1 MKNRILAMLLAAAL
15 SAALLAGCGSQ
26 TAAETEEAAPAEET
40 TAVENAPEV
49 TEEPEE
55 AEAAPEVDLGA
66 LLDES
71 VPLAGAPAVSTVL
84 SPVASGSAVAQNA
97 SAVLD
102 YSNAKDGYVMAKW
115 LAGGTPK
122 LKVLVKGPSGT
133 TYNYNLRSDGQF
145 DTFPLSDGKGNYSV
159 GVYQNT
165 SGTQYATI
173 LTANVSAQLT
183 DEFAPFLRP
192 NQYVNFTEGSAVV
205 AKAAELCQGAADNLD
220 KVSRVYNFVI
230 GHLTYDKAK
239 AQNVQSGYLPDVDA
253 ILASG
258 KGICFDYAALMSAML
273 RSQNVPVKLVVGYTG
288 GAYHAWI
295 NVYSEKDGWIE
306 GKVYFDGKEW
316 KLMDPTFA
324 SSANSSDNIMQY
336 IGNGANYTAKYLY

>member
-1 MKNRILAMLLAAAL
+1 MKNRILAMLTAAAL

-26 TAAETEEAAPAEET
+26 PAAETEEPAAAEET
-40 TAVENAPEV
+40 TAAASEQEV
-49 TEEPEE
+49 TEEGQD
-55 AEAAPEVDLGA
+55 AQVDLGA

-71 VPLAGAPAVSTVL
+71 VPLAGAPTLSTVL
-84 SPVASGSAVAQNA
+84 NPVASGAAVAQNT

-115 LAGGTPK
+115 LAGGSPK

-133 TYNYNLRSDGQF
+133 TYQYNLRTDGQY

-165 SGTQYATI
+165 SGTKYATI
-173 LTANVSAQLT
+173 LTANVNAQLT

-192 NQYVNFTEGSAVV
+192 NQYVNFNENSKAV
-205 AKAAELCQGAADNLD
+205 AKAAELCQGASDNLD
-220 KVSRVYNFVI
+220 KVSRVYNYVI
-230 GHLTYDKAK
+230 SSLTYDKQK
-239 AQNVQSGYLPDVDA
+239 AQTVQSGYLPDVDA
-253 ILASG
+253 VMASG
-258 KGICFDYAALMSAML
+258 KGICFDYAALMATML

-295 NVYSEKDGWIE
+295 SVYSEKDGWIE

-336 IGNGANYTAKYLY
+336 IGNGANYSAKYLY

>member
-84 SPVASGSAVAQNA
+84 TPVASGSAVAENA

-133 TYNYNLRSDGQF
+133 TYNYNLRADGQF

-192 NQYVNFTEGSAVV
+192 NQYVNFYEGSAVV

-239 AQNVQSGYLPDVDA
+239 AQNVQS
-253 ILASG
+253 
-258 KGICFDYAALMSAML
+258 
-273 RSQNVPVKLVVGYTG
+273 
-288 GAYHAWI
+288 
-295 NVYSEKDGWIE
+295 
-306 GKVYFDGKEW
+306 
-316 KLMDPTFA
+316 
-324 SSANSSDNIMQY
+324 
-336 IGNGANYTAKYLY
+336 

>member
-1 MKNRILAMLLAAAL
+1 MKNRILAMLLAGAL

-26 TAAETEEAAPAEET
+26 PAAETEEPAPAGET
-40 TAVENAPEV
+40 TAAASETEV
-49 TEEPEE
+49 SEE
-55 AEAAPEVDLGA
+55 AQDMQVDLGA

-71 VPLAGAPAVSTVL
+71 VPLAGAPALSTVL
-84 SPVASGSAVAQNA
+84 NPVASGSAVAQNA

-115 LAGGTPK
+115 LAGGSPK

-133 TYNYNLRSDGQF
+133 TYNYNLRADGQY
-145 DTFPLSDGKGNYSV
+145 DTFPLSDGKGDYSV

-173 LTANVSAQLT
+173 LTANVNAQLT

-192 NQYVNFTEGSAVV
+192 NQYVYFNEGSKAV
-205 AKAAELCQGAADNLD
+205 AKAAELCQGASDNLD
-220 KVSRVYNFVI
+220 KVSRVYNYVI
-230 GHLTYDKAK
+230 SSLTYDKQK
-239 AQNVQSGYLPDVDA
+239 AQTVQSGYLPDVDA
-253 ILASG
+253 VMASG
-258 KGICFDYAALMSAML
+258 KGICFDYAALMAAML

-324 SSANSSDNIMQY
+324 SSANSSENIMAY
-336 IGNGANYTAKYLY
+336 IGNGANYSAKYLY

>member
-1 MKNRILAMLLAAAL
+1 MKNRILALLLAAAL

-26 TAAETEEAAPAEET
+26 PAAEKEEPASAGETTAAESE
-40 TAVENAPEV
+40 PEV
-49 TEEPEE
+49 TETEE
-55 AEAAPEVDLGA
+55 APEVDLGA

-71 VPLAGAPAVSTVL
+71 VPLAGAPALSTVL
-84 SPVASGSAVAQNA
+84 TPVASGTAVKNNA
-97 SAVLD
+97 SASLD

-133 TYNYNLRSDGQF
+133 TYQYNLRSDGQF
-145 DTFPLSDGKGNYSV
+145 DTFPLSDGKGNYSI
-159 GVYQNT
+159 GLYQNT

-173 LTANVSAQLT
+173 LTADVSAQLT
-183 DEFAPFLRP
+183 DEFAPLLRP
-192 NQYVNFTEGSAVV
+192 NQYVNFSEGSAVV

-324 SSANSSDNIMQY
+324 SSANSSENIMQY

>member
-1 MKNRILAMLLAAAL
+1 MKKRMLAMLLAAAF

-26 TAAETEEAAPAEET
+26 PAAETEEPAAAGET
-40 TAVENAPEV
+40 TAAVSEQEV
-49 TEEPEE
+49 TEE
-55 AEAAPEVDLGA
+55 AHDVQVDLGA
-66 LLDES
+66 LLDEA
-71 VPLAGAPAVSTVL
+71 VPLAGAPTMSTVL
-84 SPVASGSAVAQNA
+84 TPVASGSAVEQNA
-97 SAVLD
+97 SAAMD
-102 YSNAKDGYVMAKW
+102 YSNAKDGYVMVKW
-115 LAGGTPK
+115 LAGGSPK

-133 TYNYNLRSDGQF
+133 TYNYNLRADGQY
-145 DTFPLSDGKGNYSV
+145 DTFPLSDGKGTYSV

-173 LTANVSAQLT
+173 LTANVDAQLT

-192 NQYVNFTEGSAVV
+192 NQYVNFNENSKAV
-205 AKAAELCQGAADNLD
+205 AKAAELCQGATDNLD

-230 GHLTYDKAK
+230 NHLTYDKAK
-239 AQNVQSGYLPDVDA
+239 AQSIQSGYLPDVDA

-336 IGNGANYTAKYLY
+336 IGNGANYSAKYLY